1 MPLCT
6 SLPLHAPGRKDKQW
20 TRLDPRGSVCTGSA
34 FYDADLSKFKRRR
47 MNGNLEEKRYDA
59 DFVSRYAM
67 SFGHGDRAETFA
79 YMIVEGPRFLR
90 RTEKSP
96 VLKKKMEYVIEITG
110 KRDLLG
116 KDFRGKLFRPERPP
130 PPPGPAP

>member
-1 MPLCT
+1 
-6 SLPLHAPGRKDKQW
+6 
-20 TRLDPRGSVCTGSA
+20 
-34 FYDADLSKFKRRR
+34 